1 MEPGF
6 YQGDKTP
13 VLQNLIRDAALSS
26 RSRLSL
32 QVHKLLKKRIGCRDY
47 TGVRLDSV
55 ERSTFDISNSPDV
68 ILLPSA
74 VISSPIPSNS
84 PEFKVVL

>member
-47 TGVRLDSV
+47 TGVRL
-55 ERSTFDISNSPDV
+55 ESTLCGNHLRKLGGEIHVCLLYTSPSPRDRQKSRM
-68 ILLPSA
+68 PSSA
-74 VISSPIPSNS
+74 
-84 PEFKVVL
+84 

>member
-26 RSRLSL
+26 RSRFSL

-47 TGVRLDSV
+47 TGVRL
-55 ERSTFDISNSPDV
+55 ESTLCGNHLRKLGGEIHV
-68 ILLPSA
+68 
-74 VISSPIPSNS
+74 
-84 PEFKVVL
+84 